1 MSLKL
6 IILRN
11 KRSGVKI
18 ALWCEQK
25 EQKIKELIEEGKA
38 LTLEGLT
45 GVKLTF
51 LNQLSVVVGQYHRVD
66 AGEIRVESFLDLLAQ
81 DCEKYKDFVV
91 WSLLLER
98 ATVNRWH
105 NSLTAQKVIR
115 LSQGYQT
122 ETIEF

>member
-18 ALWCEQK
+18 ALWCGQK

-105 NSLTAQKVIR
+105 NSLTDQKVIR

>member
-45 GVKLTF
+45 F
-51 LNQLSVVVGQYHRVD
+51 LDQLSIFVGQYDRVD
-66 AGEIRVESFLDLLAQ
+66 AGEIRVESFLNLLAQ

-105 NSLTAQKVIR
+105 NSLTAQKVMR

>member
-51 LNQLSVVVGQYHRVD
+51 LNQLSVVVCQYHLVD
-66 AGEIRVESFLDLLAQ
+66 SCDIIVESFLDLLAQ

>member
-66 AGEIRVESFLDLLAQ
+66 AGEIRVESFLNLLAQ

>member
-51 LNQLSVVVGQYHRVD
+51 LNQLSIFVGQYDRVD

>member
-25 EQKIKELIEEGKA
+25 EQKIKELIKEGKA

-66 AGEIRVESFLDLLAQ
+66 AGEIRVESFLNLLAQ

>member
-51 LNQLSVVVGQYHRVD
+51 LNQLSIFVGQYDRVD

-105 NSLTAQKVIR
+105 NSLTA
-115 LSQGYQT
+115 
-122 ETIEF
+122 

>member
-1 MSLKL
+1 MSLNL